1 MWNKTRMKS
10 GVKIGIGDGGE
21 GGGSGGTHGGA
32 ASVEFGLKIWCWQ
45 IGTPTLSNIN
55 KKTERLHY
63 KEKKSRV

>member
-1 MWNKTRMKS
+1 MMSEWNKTRMKS

-45 IGTPTLSNIN
+45 IVELGSADT
-55 KKTERLHY
+55 KGFRL
-63 KEKKSRV
+63 ES